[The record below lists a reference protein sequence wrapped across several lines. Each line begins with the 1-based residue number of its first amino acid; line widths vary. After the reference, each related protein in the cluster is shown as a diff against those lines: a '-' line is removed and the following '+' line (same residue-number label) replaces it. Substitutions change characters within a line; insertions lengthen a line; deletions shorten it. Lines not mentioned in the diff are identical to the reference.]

1 MTRYL
6 MIPLT
11 LIRDEMIYD
20 LGSSTLWWG
29 LTAVAVVV
37 HQDDLLEQ
45 VSRCVI
51 DHAVYGAQD
60 HRQSF
65 IHKDKHHRDLRQV
78 FRIRQLFTP
87 AHTHTNIHKAEN
99 KEID

>member
-1 MTRYL
+1 M
-6 MIPLT
+6 LT
-11 LIRDEMIYD
+11 LEVEQDFSRI
-20 LGSSTLWWG
+20 LWRC

-65 IHKDKHHRDLRQV
+65 IHKDEHHRDLWQV
-78 FRIRQLFTP
+78 VRIRQLFTS
-87 AHTHTNIHKAEN
+87 AHTHTHLFTWSSEATRQHSAQERDI
-99 KEID
+99 